1 MKKISSDKTFL
12 HKSVYPLFMLVV
24 SGAMLLIFVGTMVR
38 EREISFVVLGFIGL
52 AIVYVYSEYRKRA
65 VDLVDEVWDD
75 GDTLVLKNGGREERV
90 AISNISKLRYGG
102 LGNANFVAL
111 TLREPCAFGQTIRF
125 VPLRKMYRLFKN
137 PLIMDLATRVKHAA
151 GQIE

>member
-1 MKKISSDKTFL
+1 MKKISSDRTCL
-12 HKSVYPLFMLVV
+12 HKKVYPLFMLAVT
-24 SGAMLLIFVGTMVR
+24 GIMLLIFVGTMVR
-38 EREISFVVLGFIGL
+38 DRQLDFLVLGFIGL

-75 GDTLVLKNGGREERV
+75 GDALVLKNGDREERV

-102 LGNANFVAL
+102 LGNAHFVAL

-125 VPLRKMYRLFKN
+125 VPPRKMYRLFKN
-137 PLIMDLATRVKHAA
+137 PLIVDLAMRVKDAA

>member
-12 HKSVYPLFMLVV
+12 HKNVYPLFMLAV
-24 SGAMLLIFVGTMVR
+24 AAIMLLIFIGTMVR
-38 EREISFVVLGFIGL
+38 DREINFLLLGFVGL

-65 VDLVDEVWDD
+65 VDLVDEVWDE
-75 GDTLVLKNGGREERV
+75 GDALLVKNGDREERV

-102 LGNANFVAL
+102 LGNAHFVSL

-125 VPLRKMYRLFKN
+125 VPLRKAYRLFKN
-137 PLIMDLATRVKHAA
+137 PLIADLAMRVKNTT